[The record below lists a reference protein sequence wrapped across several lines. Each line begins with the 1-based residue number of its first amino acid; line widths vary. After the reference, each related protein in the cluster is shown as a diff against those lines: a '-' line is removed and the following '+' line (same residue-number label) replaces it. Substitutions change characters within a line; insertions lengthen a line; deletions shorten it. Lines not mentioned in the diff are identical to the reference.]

1 MGTVPILR
9 GTEPHLLPMLVPF
22 LSRTGAEMAQEI
34 AIETKGNPLTTNILG
49 EKIGIE
55 KRREKC
61 FLSLQILYS
70 KGNILILYPNSDK
83 PLHRATRRYTDATR
97 IRGVK

>member
-34 AIETKGNPLTTNILG
+34 AIENKGNPLTTNILG

-55 KRREKC
+55 KAEREV
-61 FLSLQILYS
+61 FFVATNSLF
-70 KGNILILYPNSDK
+70 
-83 PLHRATRRYTDATR
+83 
-97 IRGVK
+97 

>member
-49 EKIGIE
+49 EK
-55 KRREKC
+55 
-61 FLSLQILYS
+61 
-70 KGNILILYPNSDK
+70 
-83 PLHRATRRYTDATR
+83 
-97 IRGVK
+97 

>member
-9 GTEPHLLPMLVPF
+9 GTEPHLLPLLVPD

-34 AIETKGNPLTTNILG
+34 AIETKVNPLTTNILG

-55 KRREKC
+55 KAEREV
-61 FLSLQILYS
+61 FFVATNSLF
-70 KGNILILYPNSDK
+70 
-83 PLHRATRRYTDATR
+83 
-97 IRGVK
+97 